1 MSQDEPSREQLLLEI
16 ERLRQE
22 VAGLKQEKADLEI
35 LLETTVEH
43 SDVVEA
49 QLQNRAEEAVREGH
63 TRLAQFL
70 DAVPVGVFVVDG
82 VGKLYYANRA
92 TRQILGDGVLEAT
105 VGQLVRGYRVY
116 QAGTNRAYPRDR
128 FPIWRALKG
137 EQVTVEDIEVHL
149 NGQVIPLV
157 VWANP
162 IFNEMGEVLY
172 AIAAFQDISDRKR
185 SETERETYIQDLLQ
199 LTLACER
206 FVPREFLQFLDKTS
220 IADVELGNHVQKEM
234 SVLFADIRNF
244 TAFSEQMTP
253 EENFQ
258 FINAYLSHMEPC
270 ITTHRGFIDKYI
282 GDGIMALFGGS
293 ADDAVRAGIA
303 MLHTL
308 TDYNQQGDRSISPQ
322 VRIGIGINTGSL
334 MLGTV
339 GGINRMDTTVISDAV
354 NLAARMEKLTGEYGV
369 TLLISHQTFSQL
381 HQPECYAIRKIDQVK
396 VKGKSEPVTVYEVF
410 DADPPDLKDGK
421 LKTAELFAAALSAY
435 STRHFKDATQL
446 FSKCLTQN
454 PDDSVA
460 KIYLERCY
468 RSGLQLI
475 QEL

>member
-1 MSQDEPSREQLLLEI
+1 MLQDEPSTDQLRLEV

-22 VAGLKQEKADLEI
+22 VARLNQEKADLEI

-43 SDVVEA
+43 SGVIEA
-49 QLQNRAEEAVREGH
+49 QLQNRADEAVREGH

-70 DAVPVGVFVVDG
+70 DAVPVGVFVVNANG
-82 VGKLYYANRA
+82 RLYYANRA
-92 TRQILGDGVLEAT
+92 THQILGEGVLKAA
-105 VGQLVRGYRVY
+105 VGRLVRGYHVY
-116 QAGTNRAYPRDR
+116 RAGTNEIYPPDD
-128 FPIWRALKG
+128 FPIVRALNG
-137 EQVTVEDIEVHL
+137 ERVTVEDMEIRRDGH
-149 NGQVIPLV
+149 VIPLV

-162 IFNEMGEVLY
+162 IFDDTGAVVY
-172 AIAAFQDISDRKR
+172 AIAAFQDISERKQV
-185 SETERETYIQDLLQ
+185 ETERETYIQNLLQ

-206 FVPREFLQFLDKTS
+206 FVPREFLQFLNKAS
-220 IADVELGNHVQKEM
+220 IADVELGNHVQKNM

-270 ITTHRGFIDKYI
+270 ITANHGFIDKYI
-282 GDGIMALFGGS
+282 GDGIMALFSGS
-293 ADDAVRAGIA
+293 ADDAVKAGIA

-308 TDYNQQGDRSISPQ
+308 SSYNQQDQQCINPQ
-322 VRIGIGINTGSL
+322 IRIGIGINTGSL

-339 GGINRMDTTVISDAV
+339 GGESRMDTTVISDAV
-354 NLAARMEKLTGEYGV
+354 NLAARLEKLTGEYGV

-381 HQPECYAIRKIDQVK
+381 QRPDEYAIRKIDQVN
-396 VKGKSEPVTVYEVF
+396 VKGKSELVTVYEVF
-410 DADPPDLKDGK
+410 DADPADLKDGK
-421 LKTAELFAAALSAY
+421 LKTADIFAAALSAY
-435 STRHFKDATQL
+435 IARSFKQATQL
-446 FSKCLTQN
+446 FSKCLSQN
-454 PDDSVA
+454 PNDSVA